1 MGNLYSR
8 MLNGESTT
16 SRIMASPTW
25 CAPALNRRSFLRSS
39 LCAGASLLLVPRM
52 GRGDD
57 TPSSGPPDIPAPC
70 AADRWQKLG
79 VVLEPT
85 EAWEGDDIQNFT
97 TRAEPLDNER
107 WRIWYST
114 SGAARTYSIAWAE
127 GVPGEPMKKTPA
139 VYTTGAAA
147 DAPLAIG
154 NLPEKWKP
162 VQPVHLQL
170 PNGRHRLYFWAH
182 GPQICRYL
190 AAESDDGRR
199 YHVLN
204 PLEGVLYHPNDRAA
218 FGVPSPDG
226 VMFRR
231 EKSPDRP
238 AGEAAATPPLI
249 SNDATNIYLLPDGS
263 FELYT
268 VALVPVPKSDPAYIA
283 EDNAPGY
290 LRVVDRLVSGD
301 GLHFEK
307 RQRIIQR
314 DANDFVDQQFYYLSM
329 TPTPRGRV
337 GMLGHYRC
345 AAQTMDLEWCFSP
358 DGVKWHRPSRQAWI
372 PRGNPPAPDCYG
384 IYAASQLVNQNG
396 RWHLFYTGVNSAH
409 NGKHSYGKP
418 RQVIML
424 ATTRSIWA

>member
-1 MGNLYSR
+1 MNTA
-8 MLNGESTT
+8 ES
-16 SRIMASPTW
+16 P
-25 CAPALNRRSFLRSS
+25 LHGLDRRSFLRTS
-39 LCAGASLLLVPRM
+39 LCIGTSLLLSPTLGFDETSASPR
-52 GRGDD
+52 R
-57 TPSSGPPDIPAPC
+57 PELPAPC
-70 AADRWQKLG
+70 TPNAWQKHG

-85 EAWEGDDIQNFT
+85 EPWEGDDIQNFT
-97 TRAEPLDNER
+97 TRAEPLDNQR

-114 SGAARTYSIAWAE
+114 SGRTNPCSIAYAE

-139 VYTTGAAA
+139 LCSTGPAV

-154 NLPEKWKP
+154 NLPGKWKP

-190 AAESDDGRR
+190 AAESEDGRR
-199 YHVLN
+199 YQVLN

-238 AGEAAATPPLI
+238 ADESAATTSLI
-249 SNDATNIYLLPDGS
+249 SNDATNVYRLPDGS

-301 GLHFEK
+301 GLHFEQ
-307 RQRIIQR
+307 RRRIIQR

-329 TPTPRGRV
+329 TPTSKGRV

-345 AAQTMDLEWCFSP
+345 AAQTMDLECCFSP
-358 DGVKWHRPSRQAWI
+358 DGLTWYRPRRGAWI

-384 IYAASQLVNQNG
+384 IYAASQLVNHNG
-396 RWHLFYTGVNSAH
+396 LWHLFYTGVNSSH
-409 NGKHSYGKP
+409 NGKHSHGKP